1 MDHSSSNSV
10 TFFRAIGKYAIV
22 ILELMTEFIKKRC
35 LNISGGVL
43 LLSEQCRVKLTAG
56 RVKSQGGV
64 VGIKDVITSLFLKP
78 TACRSPE
85 TRIARGGN

>member
-10 TFFRAIGKYAIV
+10 TFFRAISKYVIV
-22 ILELMTEFIKKRC
+22 IFELITEFIKTMFEYFGG
-35 LNISGGVL
+35 GGVL
-43 LLSEQCRVKLTAG
+43 LLSEQCRVRLTAG

-64 VGIKDVITSLFLKP
+64 VGIEDVITSLFLKP

-85 TRIARGGN
+85 TRIARR